1 MNPVIGVIPTGAAN
15 TASMLVALRRV
26 GATPSMIEH
35 PDRVRQDELVVLPG
49 VGSFGAAIRS
59 LREQGFDDAI
69 RDRIR
74 ADRPTLCVCV
84 GLQVLCRRSEES
96 PGEEG
101 LAVLDADV
109 TRFDRMVRVPQMG
122 WNRVTPDRACHL
134 LVEGDAYFAN
144 SFRVQNVDIDG
155 AGCAW
160 SDHGGRFLAALE
172 RSALLACQFHPEL
185 SGRYGLDLLTRW
197 TRRRQSC

>member
-1 MNPVIGVIPTGAAN
+1 MNPKIGVIPTGAAN
-15 TASMLVALRRV
+15 TASMLVALRRI

-35 PDRVRQDELVVLPG
+35 PDRVRLDDLVVLPG
-49 VGSFGAAIRS
+49 VGSFGAAMRS

-84 GLQVLCRRSEES
+84 GLQALCRHSEES
-96 PGEEG
+96 PGEAG
-101 LAVLDADV
+101 LGVLDAVV
-109 TRFDRMVRVPQMG
+109 TKFDGMVRVPQMG
-122 WNRVTPDRACHL
+122 WNRVTPDRECRM

-144 SFRVQNVDIDG
+144 SFRIRDLDVDGG
-155 AGCAW
+155 ACAW
-160 SDHGGRFLAALE
+160 SHHGGRFLAALE

-197 TRRRQSC
+197 AREGGSC